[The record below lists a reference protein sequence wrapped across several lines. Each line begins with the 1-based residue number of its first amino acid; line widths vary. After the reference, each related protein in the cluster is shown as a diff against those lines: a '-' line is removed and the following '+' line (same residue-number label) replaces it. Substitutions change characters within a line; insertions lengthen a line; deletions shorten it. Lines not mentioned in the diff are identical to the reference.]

1 MGDVKESQRWRKLVR
16 VLQDVY
22 ELPEDRKERISMC
35 KTGAM
40 WKHRNPT
47 AQGAS
52 RGHLS

>member
-40 WKHRNPT
+40 WKTQEPHGT
-47 AQGAS
+47 GS
-52 RGHLS
+52 